1 MLVLTR
7 KSGEG
12 VTLTDRET
20 GEVLAKVSVIFTRPG
35 EAQLGFEAPERVH
48 ILRDEV
54 AQRDAAQGRKSPL

>member
-12 VTLTDRET
+12 ITLTDKRT

-35 EAQLGFEAPERVH
+35 EAQLGFEAPPHVH

-54 AQRDAAQGRKSPL
+54 AARDAAQAKGKP